1 MIPRQHMVRFYEN
14 DVFLTEAVASCI
26 KLGLQVND
34 TLIVMVPA
42 SHRTALRKVLTP
54 DELANKHLMFFGTTS
69 LLTKVM
75 GDDWPN
81 QRKFMKVLGRRIQV
95 AYQAVRGRVLGE
107 MLGVLWAEGKYR
119 AAKAFV
125 REAWSDAAASLEA
138 GTPLSVR
145 QHTLLRLALANI
157 TWSCHEVCEFA
168 YTAAGTIALRSGTM
182 QRLFRDMHAGT
193 QHITSAPPVIRN
205 TGRELAGVAA
215 GKTWLFLDLV
225 DQA

>member
-119 AAKAFV
+119 AAIRLEELRNTRQTTHPFSRLHAYPHSALTSKEDPQSLLAV
-125 REAWSDAAASLEA
+125 RHNTHVHHQKTDTSPPRNRHIVAAVVSLPSSLYI
-138 GTPLSVR
+138 GTPR
-145 QHTLLRLALANI
+145 LLL
-157 TWSCHEVCEFA
+157 CFA
-168 YTAAGTIALRSGTM
+168 RVASR
-182 QRLFRDMHAGT
+182 RF
-193 QHITSAPPVIRN
+193 APH
-205 TGRELAGVAA
+205 
-215 GKTWLFLDLV
+215 DLE
-225 DQA
+225 

>member
-1 MIPRQHMVRFYEN
+1 MIPRQRMVRFYEN
-14 DVFLTEAVASCI
+14 DVFLTEAVASFI
-26 KLGLQVND
+26 KLGLQLND
-34 TLIVMVPA
+34 TLIVRVPA

-119 AAKAFV
+119 AAIRLEELRNTRQTTHPFSRLHAYPHSALTSKEDPQSLLAV
-125 REAWSDAAASLEA
+125 RHNTHVHHQKTDTSPPRNRHIVAAVVSLPSSLYIGTPRLLLCFAKSSAASSHC
-138 GTPLSVR
+138 PQS
-145 QHTLLRLALANI
+145 
-157 TWSCHEVCEFA
+157 
-168 YTAAGTIALRSGTM
+168 
-182 QRLFRDMHAGT
+182 
-193 QHITSAPPVIRN
+193 
-205 TGRELAGVAA
+205 
-215 GKTWLFLDLV
+215 
-225 DQA
+225 

>member
-1 MIPRQHMVRFYEN
+1 MIPRQRMVRFYEN

-42 SHRTALRKVLTP
+42 AHRTALRKVLTP

-119 AAKAFV
+119 AAIRLEELRNTRQTTHPFSRLHTYPHSALTSKEDPQSLLAV
-125 REAWSDAAASLEA
+125 RHNTHVDYQKTDTSPPRDRHIVAAVVSLPSSLYI
-138 GTPLSVR
+138 GTPR
-145 QHTLLRLALANI
+145 LLL
-157 TWSCHEVCEFA
+157 CFA
-168 YTAAGTIALRSGTM
+168 RVASR
-182 QRLFRDMHAGT
+182 RF
-193 QHITSAPPVIRN
+193 APH
-205 TGRELAGVAA
+205 
-215 GKTWLFLDLV
+215 DLE
-225 DQA
+225 